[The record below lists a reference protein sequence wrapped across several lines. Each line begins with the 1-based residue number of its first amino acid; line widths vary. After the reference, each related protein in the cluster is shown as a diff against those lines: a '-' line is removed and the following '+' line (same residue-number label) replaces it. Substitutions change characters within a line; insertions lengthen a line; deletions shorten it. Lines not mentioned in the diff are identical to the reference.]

1 MVTLAYL
8 RRNRVQAELAEAFEV
23 SQSTISRATAAVTPL
38 LAGVL
43 EQCVPTADDLDD
55 RSSHIVDGT
64 LLPCWSWASRPE
76 SFSGKHRTTGLTVQ
90 VVRTLDRRL
99 RWVSDPLP
107 GSRDDI
113 VGLKASPVLDGRDP
127 SIRLGD
133 NSPSIPGRPTTDKL
147 EQGCPPRGGRGLC
160 WIWAGW
166 STAVRGRIRWAERRS
181 SGGEGTDS
189 LGEIGWVFA
198 GEHVARARV
207 ADEFG
212 AG

>member
-8 RRNRVQAELAEAFEV
+8 RRRRVQAELAEAFEV

-90 VVRTLDRRL
+90 VVRTLDGRL

-107 GSRDDI
+107 GSRNDI
-113 VGLKASPVLDGRDP
+113 VGLKASRVLDGRDP

-133 NSPSIPGRPTTDKL
+133 KGYIGSDILTPIRKPRNREQPDRKKEFNRHRNSIRVVVERAIAQLKTWRILHTDYRRPVGTFTDTISAVI
-147 EQGCPPRGGRGLC
+147 GLYFY
-160 WIWAGW
+160 A
-166 STAVRGRIRWAERRS
+166 AE
-181 SGGEGTDS
+181 
-189 LGEIGWVFA
+189 
-198 GEHVARARV
+198 
-207 ADEFG
+207 
-212 AG
+212 